1 MDLSISINKED
12 EVTILSIQG
21 EMDDFH
27 APKLNDAFDTVIE
40 KEACKKLIIDLDGTS
55 FIDSVGLGTLALA
68 GKKMK
73 RQQGQVGLVCT
84 RSQILRLLDA
94 SGIVDA
100 LQDVVV
106 LYDTV
111 EAAKTQL

>member
-1 MDLSISINKED
+1 MDLSILVNRED
-12 EVTILSIQG
+12 EITILSIQG

-27 APKLNDAFDTVIE
+27 APKLNDAFNAVIE
-40 KEACKKLIIDLDGTS
+40 RDACKKLIVDLDGTS

-73 RQQGQVGLVCT
+73 LQQGQVGLVCT
-84 RSQILRLLDA
+84 RPQILRLLNA

-100 LQDVVV
+100 LPNVVV
-106 LYDTV
+106 LYDTIDD
-111 EAAKTQL
+111 AKGRI

>member
-12 EVTILSIQG
+12 DLTILSIQG

-27 APKLNDAFDTVIE
+27 ASKLNNAFDTAIE
-40 KEACKKLIIDLDGTS
+40 TDACKKLIIDLDGTS

-73 RQQGQVGLVCT
+73 IHQGHVGLVCN
-84 RSQILRLLDA
+84 RSQILRLLNA

-100 LQDVVV
+100 LQGVFV
-106 LYDTV
+106 LYETV
-111 EAAKTQL
+111 EEAKGRL